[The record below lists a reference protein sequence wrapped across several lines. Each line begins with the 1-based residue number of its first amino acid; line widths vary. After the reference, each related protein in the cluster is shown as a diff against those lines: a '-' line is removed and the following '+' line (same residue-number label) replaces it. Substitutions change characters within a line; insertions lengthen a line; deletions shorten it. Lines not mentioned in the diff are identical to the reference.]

1 MKKATYESALA
12 EVQSIVNELQEETVS
27 MDDLS
32 KKVARAAEL
41 IQYCREKLRA
51 TEQQVNSVFEWIWR
65 NLLKKW
71 LYFYFFAFF
80 ENQT

>member
-12 EVQSIVNELQEETVS
+12 EIQNIVNDLQEETVS

-41 IQYCREKLRA
+41 IQFCREKLRA
-51 TEQQVNSVFEWIWR
+51 TETQVNSVFE
-65 NLLKKW
+65 
-71 LYFYFFAFF
+71 
-80 ENQT
+80 